1 MTTRWKLMAG
11 VLGVSLAGLAGIAG
25 PCPKADPRADDLPK
39 LPDPPK
45 VPSGVTPDKP
55 APPPVDLPPP
65 APSSLPALPDLKV
78 PPPSPPKAADKKPEV
93 AKKPDPAPSLPP
105 AAPLTAGV
113 TLPQVPTGPAAPAL
127 PADLPKPS
135 APAVA
140 PPVAAPAPAT
150 PLDVPVLGSGPVTL
164 PSAPPAGATVVPETN
179 RDVFAP
185 PVPKPAA
192 VTPLPDATKSLEIKG
207 ATVGLQPAGTG
218 AAAPPELAA
227 PAAEPVKPAVVP
239 ASATVAVPSKF
250 RIVLRVGEGEPVFE
264 VRHGDDL
271 VMKVVSER
279 VDVKSPEKGP
289 GLSALTATGKVR
301 FVGFG
306 SEGTCDSLS
315 FLAGTGEVAL
325 SGGVKVQVK
334 DKIGR
339 VESELTADQMKYKID
354 TTTLPGSI
362 KP

>member
-25 PCPKADPRADDLPK
+25 PCPKPDPRADDLPK

-45 VPSGVTPDKP
+45 VPGGVTPDKP

-78 PPPSPPKAADKKPEV
+78 PPPSPPKADDKKPEV
-93 AKKPDPAPSLPP
+93 AKKPDPVSLPSAP
-105 AAPLTAGV
+105 AVALPVAAG
-113 TLPQVPTGPAAPAL
+113 QAPAL
-127 PADLPKPS
+127 PTDLPKPS
-135 APAVA
+135 AS
-140 PPVAAPAPAT
+140 PVAAPAT
-150 PLDVPVLGSGPVTL
+150 LDVPALGAAPVAL
-164 PSAPPAGATVVPETN
+164 PSAPPAGGAVVPETN
-179 RDVFAP
+179 RDLFAP
-185 PVPKPAA
+185 PASAAPKPAA

-218 AAAPPELAA
+218 AVVPPEFAA
-227 PAAEPVKPAVVP
+227 PATTPVTPVA
-239 ASATVAVPSKF
+239 ATVAVPSKF

-271 VMKVVSER
+271 VMKVVSEK

-289 GLSALTATGKVR
+289 GLSAVTATGKVR

-315 FLAGTGEVAL
+315 FLAGAGEVAL